1 MRVLVRIA
9 LMLCISVPGRSVR
22 VIAQN
27 PAPSSAVPAVDSVK
41 LRLIG
46 AVLKESHAV
55 DIMLQSLEAWS
66 SSQRTAN
73 PAIPPVFWDRFLAAA
88 REQKG
93 ELGAIFIQ
101 IYDRHFTADDLRQLL
116 AFYRTPIGRK
126 LLAEQP
132 AITQGAMAAGQQWGQ
147 RLGFEI
153 GQKMAAEA
161 QKAP

>member
-1 MRVLVRIA
+1 M
-9 LMLCISVPGRSVR
+9 
-22 VIAQN
+22 
-27 PAPSSAVPAVDSVK
+27 
-41 LRLIG
+41 
-46 AVLKESHAV
+46 
-55 DIMLQSLEAWS
+55 MLQAMEAGTS
-66 SSQRTAN
+66 AQRSAN

-93 ELGAIFIQ
+93 ELGAIVTQ
-101 IYDRHFTADDLRQLL
+101 IYDRHFTVDELRQLL

-132 AITQGAMAAGQQWGQ
+132 AITQEAMAAGQDWGR